1 MTRPE
6 DIFHEL
12 GDPTRLSVFRSILD
26 RRLNVSQIVA
36 ELGLTQPQVSYHL
49 KRLREAGLAVEQKD
63 GRWVWYRANRESED
77 VAVRAL
83 LDLMS
88 DWMEAQGEAGAESPG
103 PAGEPAGPVRPP
115 ELGEIPAAGRPRG
128 RAERPAA
135 RQPREREGRPV
146 VQRPEKKDD
155 LEDFLL

>member
-63 GRWVWYRANRESED
+63 GRWVWYRANRESAD
-77 VAVRAL
+77 GSVRAL

-88 DWMEAQGEAGAESPG
+88 GWLGT
-103 PAGEPAGPVRPP
+103 PP
-115 ELGEIPAAGRPRG
+115 EPETELQRPKPAAKGEERPRKD
-128 RAERPAA
+128 
-135 RQPREREGRPV
+135 EGRPV
-146 VQRPEKKDD
+146 VKRPDKEDK